1 MRTPY
6 HSMYFSSGDAG
17 SCLVY
22 CVENERV
29 VITWPSLMSSLSR
42 GVKLVKVKFAL
53 IKYLFTEEILN

>member
-1 MRTPY
+1 
-6 HSMYFSSGDAG
+6 MYFSSGDAG